1 MPRGP
6 KPLHAIELSSASFEQ
21 LAAIARLRNA
31 PHLQVVRAKVLVAA
45 YEHPDWSNEQ
55 IAKAMGCTSRM
66 VRHWRQR
73 WRAERS
79 IEDQERAGAPRFFP
93 LQRARPGD
101 GFGLHVAKGMR

>member
-6 KPLHAIELSSASFEQ
+6 KPLHTIELSRASYEQ
-21 LAAIARLRNA
+21 LTAIARLRNA
-31 PHLQVVRAKVLVAA
+31 PHLRVVRAKVLVAA

-73 WRAERS
+73 WRADRS
-79 IEDQERAGAPRFFP
+79 IEDRERAGAPRFFP
-93 LQRARPGD
+93 LKRTRPDD
-101 GFGLHVAKGMR
+101 GPGVHLAPGMR